1 MSIIYLYYNA
11 RMCGGGLK
19 EMPCFRTHIKLV
31 PYGFVFCFFVFLTEL
46 SYVGFVLVGDVLG
59 KHDEKTHFTFVRK
72 NKSSPMDL
80 FLALTLSRQ
89 GGV

>member
-1 MSIIYLYYNA
+1 
-11 RMCGGGLK
+11 
-19 EMPCFRTHIKLV
+19 
-31 PYGFVFCFFVFLTEL
+31 L

-72 NKSSPMDL
+72 NKSSLMDL